1 MPDRLAWVDAVALFE
16 ELCEDPG
23 TRTCAKLGG
32 LEYPMSR
39 TDMAVSAFLGAPL
52 PKRTPSAPRK
62 SKAERIRAILGDG
75 YAEKVNV

>member
-1 MPDRLAWVDAVALFE
+1 VDAVAL
-16 ELCEDPG
+16 LDGLLDDPS
-23 TRTCAKLGG
+23 TRVCAKLGG

-62 SKAERIRAILGDG
+62 SKAERIKAILGDG
-75 YAEKVNV
+75 YARKVNV